1 DLWDTYCRT
10 RGQGFGPEVKRRI
23 MLGTYALSAGY
34 YDAYYLRASQVRTLI
49 RRDFDRALESCDVLV
64 APTTPRTAFKLGEKV
79 DDPLQ
84 MYLEDIFTLALSL
97 AGLPGLSLPCGFD
110 GGGLPIG
117 LQIMGR
123 AFDEAT
129 VLRVAHAY
137 EQASDWHTRRPAL
150 AFPGEAG

>member
-1 DLWDTYCRT
+1 
-10 RGQGFGPEVKRRI
+10 
-23 MLGTYALSAGY
+23 M
-34 YDAYYLRASQVRTLI
+34 RASRLRTLI
-49 RRDFDRALESCDVLV
+49 RREFDRALESCDVLV
-64 APTTPRTAFKLGEKV
+64 APTTPRTSFKLGEKV

-110 GGGLPIG
+110 AAGLPIG

-137 EQASDWHTRRPAL
+137 EGASDWHTKRPAL
-150 AFPGEAG
+150 AFAVEEG